1 MDTEEIFDNKLK
13 AKVKAL
19 YLSGVD
25 NLSDIIRKSDGA
37 DPLLLEP
44 IFNELK
50 KLKEQG
56 HLQKEINDK
65 RVDKSK
71 YLVEAYKEKFFHK
84 LPAANP
90 LHFQWWF
97 TLSSQENIAT
107 KILELGVERVA
118 TIGAPT
124 VASILA
130 SKNQPVA
137 LFDID
142 IDVINLYTK
151 VFCNDSQ
158 SLNKDFR
165 AYKYDVAEELPEDFG
180 GFGAIFI
187 DPPWYEEYLYK
198 FINRSIELC
207 ERGGIVFCALP
218 KLLTRATAAKE
229 REDLMKTLFDHGH
242 KIISLESSICKY
254 IVPKFEENVL
264 KEELKDKVNLP
275 WRSGDLL
282 IFESSGNTLTEKLKL
297 QPCKTKVF
305 SYNNQE
311 NIFRLFTSGDN
322 IKGGVPIKKIP
333 GFSKTFS
340 RQVKQRPFN
349 FWTSEKKA
357 YAVNDIELLNK
368 ILVLWSEGKNISD
381 TVKLLST
388 SIQNGDNIHDIVESI
403 SNLTGI
409 WNYQEGFRKEPQ
421 RLFKDLK
428 DKLSS
433 YATQQATRPQ
443 EIQSD
448 GYRIEFQRDRDRV
461 IWSSGFKKLSNKT
474 QLFPIDENSQLRQRL
489 AHSIEVMQ
497 LAKTIGDSFGLDTNL
512 IEAGALAHDIGHTPF
527 GHAGE
532 TALDSLIRALGFD
545 CGFNHYE
552 HGVDVVWYLEGAY
565 QNSSYSSSTGLNL
578 TKEVCESIFKH
589 TFCHGGNKGMSFENI
604 YKNSKY
610 NGKAGS
616 VDIHI
621 CDDYCHLE
629 GQAIRAADKISYL
642 ISDIEDGIALGILK
656 LKDLL
661 SCKLFHRAPIDFRVE
676 LGNSSL
682 LATFI
687 EQRPSIIRLLMED
700 IIAETSK
707 RLFRLKDTS
716 EKCVRNASDYV
727 ICHSPLIQDD
737 VNEIWTK
744 LQEELLHSNTRVLS
758 ANMSAAKKVS
768 ELTLL
773 FALFPEHIDESFR
786 TEYLKV
792 RVSRYMKFY
801 ELKHKDL
808 IINKKWLAFLPLDR
822 MIGSAN
828 RMNKATPTADIM
840 QAKDYVASLTD
851 PKITKLY
858 QELISN

>member
-1 MDTEEIFDNKLK
+1 MDIEEIFNKKLE

-25 NLSDIIRKSDGA
+25 NLSDIVRKSDGA

-44 IFNELK
+44 IFNTLK
-50 KLKEQG
+50 KLKEQE
-56 HLQKEINDK
+56 LENPRNEKDEEEL
-65 RVDKSK
+65 DKSN
-71 YLVEAYKEKFFHK
+71 YLIEAYKEKFFHK

-107 KILELGVERVA
+107 KILELGVDRVA

-124 VASILA
+124 VASVLA

-142 IDVINLYTK
+142 IDIINLYTK
-151 VFCNDSQ
+151 VFCNDNR
-158 SLNKDFR
+158 SLNKDFH
-165 AYKYDVAEELPEDFG
+165 AYKYDVAEDLPEGLG
-180 GFGAIFI
+180 GFGAVFI

-207 ERGGIVFCALP
+207 DIGGIVFCALP
-218 KLLTRATAAKE
+218 KLLTRATAAQE
-229 REDLMKTLFDHGH
+229 REVLMKSLFDHGH

-254 IVPKFEENVL
+254 IVPQFEENVL
-264 KEELKDKVNLP
+264 KEELIDKINLP

-282 IFESSGNTLTEKLKL
+282 IFESSGKKLPEKYKL
-297 QPCKTKVF
+297 QPCRTKVF
-305 SYNNQE
+305 SYKNQE
-311 NIFRLFTSGDN
+311 NIFRVFTSGDN
-322 IKGGVPIKKIP
+322 IKCGVPIKEVP

-340 RQVKQRPFN
+340 RQVEQRPFN

-357 YAVNDIELLNK
+357 YAVGDIELFNS
-368 ILVLWSEGKNISD
+368 ILVLWSEGNNLRD
-381 TVKLLST
+381 TAKALST
-388 SIQNGDNIHDIVESI
+388 ASLNEDSIYDIVESF

-409 WNYQEGFRKEPQ
+409 WNYQEGFRKNPQ

-428 DKLSS
+428 EKLSS

-443 EIQSD
+443 EIKSD

-497 LAKTIGDSFGLDTNL
+497 LAKTIGDSFGLDANL

-532 TALDSLIRALGFD
+532 TALDSLMRTLGFD

-565 QNSSYSSSTGLNL
+565 QNSSYSNSTGLNL

-610 NGKAGS
+610 NGQAGS

-656 LKDLL
+656 LTDLL
-661 SCKLFHRAPIDFRVE
+661 SCKLFHRAPIDFRHDRGH
-676 LGNSSL
+676 LSL
-682 LATFI
+682 LTTFM
-687 EQRPSIIRLLMED
+687 EQRPSIIRVLMED

-707 RLFRLKDTS
+707 RLFRLKDTT

-758 ANMSAAKKVS
+758 ANMSAAK
-768 ELTLL
+768 
-773 FALFPEHIDESFR
+773 R
-786 TEYLKV
+786 
-792 RVSRYMKFY
+792 
-801 ELKHKDL
+801 
-808 IINKKWLAFLPLDR
+808 
-822 MIGSAN
+822 
-828 RMNKATPTADIM
+828 
-840 QAKDYVASLTD
+840 
-851 PKITKLY
+851 
-858 QELISN
+858 